1 MLKPIIAK
9 GVTTLSLFL
18 VTASTSASDR
28 IISAGSAVTELLI
41 ALDKQ
46 DQIVAVDITS
56 EVPSKNQLPK
66 IGYHRSLSAE
76 GLLALNPTL
85 VIGSEEMGPKNVL
98 DQISNAGVSVD
109 VINSSPTPE
118 GLLERIDDIASITHS
133 EKKAQALKANIQ
145 QTIQALETNRS
156 TLQRKQKVLFL
167 LVHEGRPANV
177 AGANTVPDAII
188 QLAGGLNPAA
198 QKIDSYKPLSTESML
213 EMQPDIILV
222 SGRSLDKI
230 GGIETI
236 FDKMPLLAATPAG
249 KAKNIVPIDGHAIV
263 GGLGL
268 KSLSEAE
275 RLNKILNTMK

>member
-1 MLKPIIAK
+1 M
-9 GVTTLSLFL
+9 
-18 VTASTSASDR
+18 
-28 IISAGSAVTELLI
+28 I
-41 ALDKQ
+41 ALGKQ

-56 EVPSKNQLPK
+56 EVPSKTELPK
-66 IGYHRSLSAE
+66 IGYHRNLSAE
-76 GLLALNPTL
+76 GLLALNPSL
-85 VIGSEEMGPKNVL
+85 VIGSDEMGPKNVL

-133 EKKAQALKANIQ
+133 EQKAQALKTNIQ
-145 QTIQALETNRS
+145 QTIQALEINRS

-177 AGANTVPDAII
+177 AGANTVPNAII

-249 KAKNIVPIDGHAIV
+249 KSKNIIPIDGHAII

-275 RLNKILNTMK
+275 RLSKIFSTVK

>member
-1 MLKPIIAK
+1 MLKSIIAK

-18 VTASTSASDR
+18 ITASTSASDR
-28 IISAGSAVTELLI
+28 IISTGSAVTELLI

-56 EVPSKNQLPK
+56 EVPSENQLPK
-66 IGYHRSLSAE
+66 IGYHRNLSAE

-85 VIGSEEMGPKNVL
+85 VIGSNEMGPQNVL

-133 EKKAQALKANIQ
+133 EKKAQALKTNIQ
-145 QTIQALETNRS
+145 KTIQALETNRS

-249 KAKNIVPIDGHAIV
+249 KAKNIIPIDGHAIV

>member
-9 GVTTLSLFL
+9 GIATLSLFIIA
-18 VTASTSASDR
+18 TSTSANER

-41 ALDKQ
+41 ALGKQ

-56 EVPSKNQLPK
+56 EVPSKTELPK
-66 IGYHRSLSAE
+66 IGYHRNLSAE
-76 GLLALNPTL
+76 GLLALNPSL
-85 VIGSEEMGPKNVL
+85 VIGSDEMGPKNVL

-133 EKKAQALKANIQ
+133 EQKAQALKTNIQ
-145 QTIQALETNRS
+145 QTIQALEINRS

-177 AGANTVPDAII
+177 AGANTVPNAII

-249 KAKNIVPIDGHAIV
+249 KSKNIIPIDGHAII

-275 RLNKILNTMK
+275 RLSKIFSTVK

>member
-9 GVTTLSLFL
+9 SVTTLSLLL
-18 VTASTSASDR
+18 VTASISASDR

-56 EVPSKNQLPK
+56 EVPSENQLPK
-66 IGYHRSLSAE
+66 IGYHRNLSAE

-133 EKKAQALKANIQ
+133 EKEAQSLKANIQ

-156 TLQRKQKVLFL
+156 TLPRKQKVLFL

-177 AGANTVPDAII
+177 AGANTVPNAII
-188 QLAGGLNPAA
+188 KLAGGLNPAA
-198 QKIDSYKPLSTESML
+198 QKINSYKPLSTESML

>member
-1 MLKPIIAK
+1 MA
-9 GVTTLSLFL
+9 TLSLFIIA
-18 VTASTSASDR
+18 TSTSANER

-41 ALDKQ
+41 ALGKQ

-56 EVPSKNQLPK
+56 EVPSKTELPK
-66 IGYHRSLSAE
+66 IGYHRNLSAE
-76 GLLALNPTL
+76 GLLALNPSL
-85 VIGSEEMGPKNVL
+85 VIGSDEMGPKNVL

-133 EKKAQALKANIQ
+133 EQKAQALKTNIQ
-145 QTIQALETNRS
+145 QTIQALEINRS

-177 AGANTVPDAII
+177 AGANTVPNAII

-249 KAKNIVPIDGHAIV
+249 KSKNIIPIDGHAII

-275 RLNKILNTMK
+275 RLSKIFSTVK

>member
-56 EVPSKNQLPK
+56 EVPSENQLPK
-66 IGYHRSLSAE
+66 IGYHRNLSAE

-85 VIGSEEMGPKNVL
+85 VIGSDEMGPKNVL

-133 EKKAQALKANIQ
+133 EKEAQSLKANIQ

-268 KSLSEAE
+268 KAFQKPSA
-275 RLNKILNTMK
+275 